1 MIKNFSRIE
10 TFLTVVKGKSFSKA
24 SKKLG
29 ISQPAVT
36 QQIKLLEEYVGNK
49 LVDRKKN
56 GIILTKAGEEFYRV
70 CLKLERCILSAEK
83 EIIRIINKELTF
95 IIGSSYTIGNYL
107 VPEFLNDLKNA
118 IQNEVLIKVDL
129 SEKVLNEVLDKKADL
144 ALVESPIFLEGLIYR
159 EWMEDE
165 LVLFSNSPLPKY
177 IRKEELYNYNWI
189 CREEE
194 SHTRRLVAEV
204 FEEAGIEC
212 KSFNVISVVTNP
224 TVVKQTVLKADKRK
238 NPTVSIISKYVITDE
253 LDNGTLYTAKI
264 KNMKFIRKLYIAY
277 LKERKYDAFIDNVL
291 QYLMSKRKIVIH
303 HHSHRS

>member
-36 QQIKLLEEYVGNK
+36 QQIKLLEDYVGTK
-49 LVDRKKN
+49 LVERKKN
-56 GIILTKAGEEFYRV
+56 GIVLTKAGEEFYRV
-70 CLKLERCILSAEK
+70 CLKLERCMLNAEK
-83 EIIRIINKELTF
+83 EIIKIMNKQLTF
-95 IIGSSYTIGNYL
+95 IIGASYTIGNYL
-107 VPEFLNDLKNA
+107 VPEFLNDLKKA
-118 IQNEVLIKVDL
+118 IHNEVLIKVDL
-129 SEKVLNEVLDKKADL
+129 TENVLNEVLDKKADL
-144 ALVESPIFLEGLIYR
+144 ALIESPVFLEGLIYR

-177 IRKEELYNYNWI
+177 VKKDDLYKFKWI

-194 SHTRRLVAEV
+194 SHTRKLVSEA

-212 KSFNVISVVTNP
+212 KSFNIVSVVTNP
-224 TVVKQTVLKADKRK
+224 TVVKQTILKADKSET
-238 NPTVSIISKYVITDE
+238 PTVSIISKYVIADE
-253 LDNGTLYTAKI
+253 VENGTLYMARI

-277 LKERKYDAFIDNVL
+277 LKEKKYDAFTDNVI
-291 QYLMSKRKIVIH
+291 QYLMSKRKIPL
-303 HHSHRS
+303 HSHIHKG

>member
-36 QQIKLLEEYVGNK
+36 QQIKLLEDYVGNK
-49 LVDRKKN
+49 LVERKKN
-56 GIILTKAGEEFYRV
+56 GIVLTKAGEEFYRV
-70 CLKLERCILSAEK
+70 CLKLERCILNVEK
-83 EIIRIINKELTF
+83 EIIKIMNKELTF
-95 IIGSSYTIGNYL
+95 IIGASFMIGNYL

-118 IQNEVLIKVDL
+118 IHNEVLIKVDL
-129 SEKVLNEVLDKKADL
+129 SENVLNEVLDKKADL
-144 ALVESPIFLEGLIYR
+144 ALVESPVFLEGLIYR

-177 IRKEELYNYNWI
+177 VKKEDLYNFRWI

-194 SHTRRLVAEV
+194 SHTRRLVAEA
-204 FEEAGIEC
+204 FEEVGIEC
-212 KSFNVISVVTNP
+212 KSFNIVSVVTNP
-224 TVVKQTVLKADKRK
+224 TVVKQTVLKADK
-238 NPTVSIISKYVITDE
+238 NGPPTVSIISKYVIADE
-253 LDNGTLYTAKI
+253 VENGTLYMARI

-277 LKERKYDAFIDNVL
+277 LKERKYDPFVDNVI
-291 QYLMSKRKIVIH
+291 QYLMSKRKIPL
-303 HHSHRS
+303 HSHQSH